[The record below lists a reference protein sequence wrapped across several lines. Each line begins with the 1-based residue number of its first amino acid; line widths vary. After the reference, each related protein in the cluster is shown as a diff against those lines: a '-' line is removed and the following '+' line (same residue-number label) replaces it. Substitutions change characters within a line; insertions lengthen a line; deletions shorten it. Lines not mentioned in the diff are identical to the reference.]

1 MKEIRC
7 PKCQSVF
14 QVDEAD
20 YASIVSQVKNAEFN
34 DELNRRLEE
43 VRKQYAAELKA
54 DVMKSEQTFGQQLSA
69 KDLEIGEKN
78 TEIERLKAQIDSMAQ
93 AKALELAEEM
103 SKKDQE
109 ISELKAKIESTAQAK
124 ALEMAG
130 EMNKKDQEISELKA
144 KIESTAQAKALEL
157 AGEMNKK
164 DQEIS
169 ELKAKIES
177 TAQAKALELAG
188 EMNKKNQEISE
199 LKAKIESMVQTN
211 ALELAGELAKKDK
224 EISELKST
232 ISQSKD
238 ACQIA
243 VLEEQ
248 QKAQDALKEK
258 ENKIVELTGMVNQ
271 QKNEAAL
278 RENNIKETYE
288 IQLKKKQ
295 EEVDYYKDLKTR
307 MSTKMVGET
316 LEIHCSTEF
325 NRMRPL
331 FPNAYFEKDND
342 ASGGSKG
349 DFIFR
354 DYEDGF
360 EYISIMFEMKNEM
373 DQTAT
378 KHKNEDFLK
387 KLDDDR
393 RAKKC
398 EFAVLVS
405 LLEPESELYNTGIV
419 DMSHRYPKMYVI
431 RPQFFIP
438 LITLLVQT
446 SKKSIEYQ
454 RQLAI
459 ARSQSVDVT
468 NFESRLNDFKEKFA
482 NNYRLASEKFKT
494 AIDEIDKSI
503 THLQKI
509 KEALVGSERN
519 LRLANDKADS
529 LTIKKLTY
537 NNPTMKE
544 KFKEARAV
552 EEDEDE

>member
-124 ALEMAG
+124 ALELAG

-238 ACQIA
+238 ACHIA

-354 DYEDGF
+354 DYENGF

-387 KLDDDR
+387 KLDEDR

-431 RPQFFIP
+431 RPQFFLP